1 MIDNKINRCKFNNIT
16 QNDVSIKLPMLF
28 YLSHK
33 RVFSFFSNETN
44 KKPVIY
50 NNVYI
55 IMY

>member
-1 MIDNKINRCKFNNIT
+1 MFMIDNKINRCKFNNIT

-55 IMY
+55 